1 MRGLLIIF
9 AVLAGIMIVQGYA
22 RTEQITGGS
31 YLARV
36 DKVYVETDPGVF
48 VRAAAAVRTPSQ
60 PLWVDVNFLEPLQD
74 GRTTATAKVPADLR
88 VQPNDLVMLRF
99 APAGFPQAEP
109 VHHEVSAVVSK
120 PQLIFV
126 P

>member
-1 MRGLLIIF
+1 MRGLLIALAII
-9 AVLAGIMIVQGYA
+9 AGIMIVQGYA
-22 RTEQITGGS
+22 RTDQIPGGR

-36 DKVYVETDPGVF
+36 EKVYVETDPGVF
-48 VRAAAAVRTPSQ
+48 VRATTAARIPNQ
-60 PLWVDVNFLEPLQD
+60 PLWVDVSFLEPLQD

-99 APAGFPQAEP
+99 APEGFPRAEP
-109 VHHEVSAVVSK
+109 VQHEISAVVSK
-120 PQLIFV
+120 PQLIFI